1 MPRPSEPPVL
11 VEAIPSRWDDDPI
24 ARTQSMLAGL
34 AAVGGFS
41 LEFAA
46 TADGVRFYVR
56 AASAAV
62 MGLVL
67 AQLRAAYPQAGLR
80 EVPVAER
87 PELDPAWRSRGEETA
102 ALELRLQRGSSL
114 PLASDW
120 RRRGDPLKGLL
131 AAASAVEGGER
142 VVCQLILAPAPRAW
156 ADRLRS
162 QLARSDPKTHR
173 RAEISPMTEAVPFLA
188 LLGLGGLGLQGYL
201 WYQAGDLLPLA
212 GAGAG
217 AFVGL
222 PAAGALAARLAG
234 ARQSGDAKVI
244 EEKLTHPAFSV
255 QIRLAAFGPPGSPHE
270 RLRRLVDGVGQACR
284 AFDHPCGN
292 GLRPQRWRGDPARP
306 FVSGGPLRQLD
317 LLNAAELAGLWH
329 LPCDTDGVPGGKRMA
344 SRQLAPAPGDLERGC
359 PVGVSHHQAARV
371 PVHMPSSLLFRSQ
384 LVVAKTRRGKSTL
397 LLHLA
402 SYLMQ
407 RMASAREGASLVV
420 VDPHQD
426 LAEAVLGA
434 VPPGLEE
441 RVVYLNLADR
451 RRPVG
456 LNLLDVT
463 LFPERD
469 RTAENVITMM
479 HRLWPDNWGPRMEGA
494 LRAAVSCLHEAN
506 AARRRE
512 EQYTL
517 LDVVPVLTSGDFRE
531 EVLKQVP
538 DRALWAWWRDNYDRI
553 NRAFQQQTAN
563 PVTTKVGRFMVT
575 EAARLVLG
583 QPRSTVDPRAL
594 LREGGVLVV
603 NSAVGALGEGGAALV
618 GATLL
623 NLVGLVVEE
632 QIALPPAE
640 RCRLVALVD
649 ESSTLGAA
657 DYGRM
662 LSELAKYGAS
672 FVLVTQSLAK
682 LDAIDRALRPTIFSN
697 IDGLTVFQVSA
708 EDARYLAPEL
718 GSDLAVE
725 DLVDLDDFECYARW
739 WSHGRRLPAFSLRLN
754 RPPAVDAGRVETIA
768 RRSAERYGRPR
779 DEVRAEIARILDR
792 RAGVVGRAAVPVQ
805 GQTEETADEEEPEG
819 TRPTARSNPKVPP
832 RSDHRNRR
840 AQAAAEEVAP

>member
-1 MPRPSEPPVL
+1 
-11 VEAIPSRWDDDPI
+11 
-24 ARTQSMLAGL
+24 
-34 AAVGGFS
+34 
-41 LEFAA
+41 
-46 TADGVRFYVR
+46 
-56 AASAAV
+56 
-62 MGLVL
+62 
-67 AQLRAAYPQAGLR
+67 
-80 EVPVAER
+80 
-87 PELDPAWRSRGEETA
+87 
-102 ALELRLQRGSSL
+102 
-114 PLASDW
+114 
-120 RRRGDPLKGLL
+120 
-131 AAASAVEGGER
+131 
-142 VVCQLILAPAPRAW
+142 
-156 ADRLRS
+156 
-162 QLARSDPKTHR
+162 
-173 RAEISPMTEAVPFLA
+173 

-201 WYQAGDLLPLA
+201 WYQAGDFLPLV
-212 GAGAG
+212 GVGTL
-217 AFVGL
+217 VGL
-222 PAAGALAARLAG
+222 PAAATVAARLVGGSQA
-234 ARQSGDAKVI
+234 ADQRVI
-244 EEKLTHPAFSV
+244 EEKLAHPAFGV
-255 QIRLAAFGPPGSPHE
+255 QVRLAAFAPPGSPHAQ
-270 RLRRLVDGVGQACR
+270 LRRLTDAVAQACR
-284 AFDHPCGN
+284 AFDHPSGN
-292 GLRPQRWRGDPARP
+292 GLRPRPWRGDPARL
-306 FVSGGPLRQLD
+306 SLTGGPLRQRD
-317 LLNAAELAGLWH
+317 ILNAAELAGLWH
-329 LPCDTDGVPGGKRMA
+329 LPSDTGGVPGGKRMA
-344 SRQLAPAPGDLERGC
+344 SRQLVPAPGDLERGC
-359 PVGVSHHQAARV
+359 PVGVSRHQTAKV
-371 PVHMPSSLLFRSQ
+371 PVHMPPSLLFRSQ

-407 RMASAREGASLVV
+407 RVAAGRERASLVV

-434 VPPGLEE
+434 VPPGLED
-441 RVVYLNLADR
+441 RAIYLNLADR
-451 RRPVG
+451 RHPVG
-456 LNLLDVT
+456 LNLLDVA

-517 LDVVPVLTSGDFRE
+517 LDVVPVLTSADFRE

-575 EAARLVLG
+575 EAARLTLG

-632 QIALPPAE
+632 QIALRPAE

-672 FVLVTQSLAK
+672 FVLVTQSLSK

-718 GSDLAVE
+718 GSDLEVA

-739 WSHGRRLPAFSLRLN
+739 WSNGRRLPAFSLRLD
-754 RPPAVDAGRVETIA
+754 RPPAVDVNRLQAIA

-792 RAGVVGRAAVPVQ
+792 RAGVVGRADLPVQ
-805 GQTEETADEEEPEG
+805 GQTEEPADDEEESEE
-819 TRPTARSNPKVPP
+819 TRPTAHSNPKVPP

-840 AQAAAEEVAP
+840 AQEVAEEVTP